1 MKGYLLLLCGSLFT
15 GISQAQSEQQAI
27 QQWQS
32 LHPNTQIVSEERFN
46 AMSDDERLLLGSD
59 VVVYKDKIS
68 LSQLQEHDNLHE
80 KSVETAQA
88 SKLSPEDSY
97 FIKQWLA
104 TNSDVK
110 IIPQSVY
117 EAMDDERKLV
127 YSENPR
133 CMILKGETLTVK
145 DIEDFE

>member
-32 LHPNTQIVSEERFN
+32 LHPNTQIVSEDRFN
-46 AMSDDERLLLGSD
+46 AMSDDERSLLGKD
-59 VVVYKDKIS
+59 VIVYKDKIT
-68 LSQLQEHDNLHE
+68 LSVLEAYDLKE
-80 KSVETAQA
+80 KSIESNQTH
-88 SKLSPEDSY
+88 KISPEDSY
-97 FIKQWLA
+97 FIKRWLA

-110 IIPQSVY
+110 IIPKSVY
-117 EAMDDERKLV
+117 EAMNEERKLV

-133 CMILKGETLTVK
+133 CMILKGETLTIK